1 MFPKCW
7 AIVEGESYD
16 SWGWFLESLILDL
29 GPDGPFRKGIGW
41 TIISDQQKI
50 YVHSLYYIY
59 LYSMYYVLLKCI
71 IFFIGFD
78 KGCCLDY
85 VTKYINIE
93 NNMYEVFNGLIPS
106 SRDKLTI
113 FMLEDIGRALMD
125 SLEKNLPI
133 VLANENDPIGP

>member
-1 MFPKCW
+1 
-7 AIVEGESYD
+7 
-16 SWGWFLESLILDL
+16 
-29 GPDGPFRKGIGW
+29 
-41 TIISDQQKI
+41 
-50 YVHSLYYIY
+50 
-59 LYSMYYVLLKCI
+59 MYYVLLKCI